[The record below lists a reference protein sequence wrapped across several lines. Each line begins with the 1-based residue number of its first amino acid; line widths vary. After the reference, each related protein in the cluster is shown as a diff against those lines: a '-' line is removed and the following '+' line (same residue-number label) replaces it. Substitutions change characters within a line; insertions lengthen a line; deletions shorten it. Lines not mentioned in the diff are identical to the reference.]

1 MENQSPINPQADQN
15 QEPENISHDATPEVV
30 PKRRLGRG
38 LNALLGG
45 GGPANEPYAESSELR
60 LHTEEDSDQAD
71 ALVEISL
78 QRIQRNEN
86 QPRQHF
92 DKESL
97 EELAESIR
105 KHGIL
110 QPVIVREYGD
120 NYELIA
126 GERRWLA
133 AKQAGLKEIPARV
146 VDVVDQVACEFSF
159 EENLKRKDLGTLEKA
174 QAFQNYI
181 DLFKSNP
188 EELGKQLSMSRSAV
202 VNTLRLLELPVP
214 IKNDLQN
221 EKITAGHARALLSL
235 KEESAQLELAERIK
249 KEQLSVRKTEA
260 AVKELLGRTETVPA
274 KTPEKP
280 EKPELS
286 NHLKSLQNQFRDA
299 IGLKVEFK
307 LKSKDSGQV
316 ILHFANQDDFERI
329 TQLIRRAD
337 SKAA

>member
-1 MENQSPINPQADQN
+1 MENHSPINPQPDQN
-15 QEPENISHDATPEVV
+15 QESEIPSQEVV

-60 LHTEEDSDQAD
+60 LHTEETDG
-71 ALVEISL
+71 LLEVSL
-78 QRIQRNEN
+78 ERIQRNAN

-92 DKESL
+92 DKQSL
-97 EELAESIR
+97 EELADSIR

-110 QPVIVREYGD
+110 QPVLVREYGE

-133 AKQAGLKEIPARV
+133 AKQAGLKQIPTRV
-146 VDVVDQVACEFSF
+146 VDVIDQVACEFSF
-159 EENLKRKDLGTLEKA
+159 EENLKRKDLGVLEKA
-174 QAFQNYI
+174 QAFRNYI
-181 DLFKSNP
+181 DLFESSP

-214 IKNDLQN
+214 IKNALQE
-221 EKITAGHARALLSL
+221 EKLTAGHARALLSL
-235 KEESAQLELAERIK
+235 KEESQQLELAERIK

-260 AVKELLGRTETVPA
+260 AVKELLGRTETVPM
-274 KTPEKP
+274 KKP

-286 NHLKSLQNQFRDA
+286 NHLKSLQDQFRDA
-299 IGLKVEFK
+299 VGLKVDLK

-316 ILHFANQDDFERI
+316 ILHFANQNDFERI
-329 TQLIRRAD
+329 TQLIRNAN

>member
-1 MENQSPINPQADQN
+1 MENKSPINPQPSQN
-15 QEPENISHDATPEVV
+15 QEPEIASQEVI

-60 LHTEEDSDQAD
+60 LHTEEESDKGD
-71 ALVEISL
+71 GLLEISL
-78 QRIQRNEN
+78 ERIQRNAN

-92 DKESL
+92 DKQSL
-97 EELAESIR
+97 EELADSIR

-110 QPVIVREYGD
+110 QPVLVRELGE

-133 AKQAGLKEIPARV
+133 AKQAGLKQVPTRV
-146 VDVVDQVACEFSF
+146 VDVIDQIACEFSF
-159 EENLKRKDLGTLEKA
+159 EENLKRKDLGVLEKA
-174 QAFQNYI
+174 QAFRNYI
-181 DLFKSNP
+181 DLFESSP

-202 VNTLRLLELPVP
+202 VNTLRLLDLPVP
-214 IKNDLQN
+214 IKNKLQE
-221 EKITAGHARALLSL
+221 EKLTAGHARALLSL
-235 KEESAQLELAERIK
+235 KEESQQLDLAERIT

-260 AVKELLGRTETVPA
+260 AVKELLGRTESVPM
-274 KTPEKP
+274 KKPGKP

-286 NHLKSLQNQFRDA
+286 NHLKSLQDQFREA
-299 IGLKVEFK
+299 VGLKVEFK

-316 ILHFANQDDFERI
+316 ILHFANHDDFERI
-329 TQLIRRAD
+329 TQLMRNAN

>member
-1 MENQSPINPQADQN
+1 MENQSSSGSQPEQN
-15 QEPENISHDATPEVV
+15 QEPEIVSQEVV

-45 GGPANEPYAESSELR
+45 AGPTNEPYAESSELR
-60 LHTEEDSDQAD
+60 LHTEEDSEQGV
-71 ALVEISL
+71 LLEIPL
-78 QRIQRNEN
+78 EKIQRNAN

-92 DKESL
+92 DKQSL

-105 KHGIL
+105 IHGIL
-110 QPVIVREYGD
+110 QPILVREYGD
-120 NYELIA
+120 HYELIA

-133 AKQAGLKEIPARV
+133 AKQAGLKQIPTRV

-159 EENLKRKDLGTLEKA
+159 EENLKRKDLGVLEKA
-174 QAFQNYI
+174 QAFRNYI
-181 DLFKSNP
+181 DLFDSSA

-214 IKNDLQN
+214 IKNSLQE
-221 EKITAGHARALLSL
+221 EKLTAGHARALLSL
-235 KEESAQLELAERIK
+235 KEESQQMELAERIQ

-260 AVKELLGRTETVPA
+260 AVKEMLGRTATVPM
-274 KTPEKP
+274 KKPEKSG
-280 EKPELS
+280 KPELS
-286 NHLKSLQNQFRDA
+286 NHLKSLQDQFRDA
-299 IGLKVEFK
+299 VGLKVEFK

-329 TQLIRRAD
+329 TQLIRNANA
-337 SKAA
+337 KAA